1 MFNLIISHLASL
13 VLGVIIGF
21 MVSSLCVTSSMD
33 EREDY
38 EEEDQMFEFIN
49 KCFENG
55 VSVEFE
61 RNNYLPQHPVRVRL
75 TKNNYHLD
83 RVFAQPEIS
92 YLTNDEEIFKGV
104 LLGCL
109 DELLDYDPD
118 TMFKENIKPILW

>member
-13 VLGVIIGF
+13 LLGAIIGF
-21 MVSSLCVTSSMD
+21 IVSSLCVVSSANGID
-33 EREDY
+33 
-38 EEEDQMFEFIN
+38 EEDDEMFEFIN
-49 KCFENG
+49 KCLENG

-61 RNNYLPQHPVRVRL
+61 RDNYLPQHPVRVRL

-109 DELLDYDPD
+109 DELLKYDPD